1 MTLLPPRWLC
11 AGALLITLGTA
22 CTRTTPA
29 ATVERNIPVEAQSQ
43 GPDEYVLAD
52 DVSVR
57 KLAPGVWLHVTV
69 VTLQPFG
76 RVSTNGLIIE
86 DGETSLLVDTGWDA
100 RQGALLLDWARDT
113 LRRPVRAAVVTHF
126 HEDRLGGVPALVPHG
141 IPVHGLEE
149 TARIASG
156 LGLPGPTET
165 FTETRTV
172 GPLEL
177 FFPGAGHAKD
187 NIVVWH
193 RDSGVLFGGCFV
205 KDGASTNLGNVAD
218 ADVTAWPA
226 SLTRAR
232 QRFPE
237 ASVVVP
243 GHGQPGGPELL
254 SHTEALLR

>member
-1 MTLLPPRWLC
+1 MSRRLPRWLC
-11 AGALLITLGTA
+11 ACALLTWSTA
-22 CTRTTPA
+22 CVRAPPA
-29 ATVERNIPVEAQSQ
+29 TEQTAPEASRALAS
-43 GPDEYVLAD
+43 DAYVLAE

-69 VTLQPFG
+69 VTTERFG

-126 HEDRLGGVPALVPHG
+126 HDDRLGGVPALVPHG

-149 TARIASG
+149 TARIATA
-156 LGLPGPTET
+156 LGLRGPTET
-165 FTETRTV
+165 FTEARSV
-172 GPLEL
+172 GPLEV

-187 NIVVWH
+187 NVVVWH

-205 KDGASTNLGNVAD
+205 KDGASKNLGNVAD
-218 ADVTAWPA
+218 ADVAAWPA
-226 SLTRAR
+226 SLARTR

-237 ASVVVP
+237 AKVVVP
-243 GHGQPGGPELL
+243 GHGQVGGPELL

>member
-11 AGALLITLGTA
+11 ATALLALSTA

-29 ATVERNIPVEAQSQ
+29 LAVERNLPAKAQ

-57 KLAPGVWLHVTV
+57 KLAPGVWLHVTEM
-69 VTLQPFG
+69 TLEPYG
-76 RVSTNGLIIE
+76 RVPTNGLIIE

-100 RQGALLLDWARDT
+100 RQGALLLDWARET

-126 HEDRLGGVPALVPHG
+126 HEDRLGGVPALVPRG

-149 TARIASG
+149 TARLATSVG
-156 LGLPGPTET
+156 RPGPSET
-165 FTETRTV
+165 FADTRTV
-172 GPLEL
+172 GAVEL
-177 FFPGAGHAKD
+177 FFPGPGHAKD

-193 RDSGVLFGGCFV
+193 QDSGVLFGGCFV
-205 KDGASTNLGNVAD
+205 KDGAATNLGNVED
-218 ADVTAWPA
+218 SDVEAWPA
-226 SLTRAR
+226 SLSRTS

-237 ASVVVP
+237 ARVVVP

>member
-1 MTLLPPRWLC
+1 MMLAPPRWAC
-11 AGALLITLGTA
+11 AGALLITLSTA
-22 CTRTTPA
+22 CTRTAPA
-29 ATVERNIPVEAQSQ
+29 AAVERNLPVEAQPQ
-43 GPDEYVLAD
+43 GPDAYVLAD

-57 KLAPGVWLHVTV
+57 KLAPGVWLHVTE
-69 VTLQPFG
+69 VTLEPFG

-86 DGETSLLVDTGWDA
+86 EGETSLLVDTGWDA

-126 HEDRLGGVPALVPHG
+126 HADRLGGVPALVPHG
-141 IPVHGLEE
+141 IPVRGLAE
-149 TARIASG
+149 TARIATS
-156 LGLPGPTET
+156 LGRQGPWET
-165 FTETRTV
+165 FTESSTV
-172 GPLEL
+172 GSLEL

-205 KDGASTNLGNVAD
+205 KDGAATNLGNVED
-218 ADVTAWPA
+218 ADVAAWPT
-226 SLTRAR
+226 SLARTR

-237 ASVVVP
+237 ARVVVP